1 MSSART
7 DPRGSDGPARGTV
20 PGTAEI
26 PSLVERIP
34 ASGRR
39 RGPLLIAAIATM
51 GSLLFGYDTGVIAGA
66 LPYMHLPHEAG
77 GLDLNAAEEGIVTS
91 LLAFGAAAGALLG
104 GQLNDRIGRRRSI
117 MVLAILFIVGTLG
130 CTLAPNVAVIA
141 PFRFILGMAVGG
153 ASSTVPLYL
162 AEAAPKRIR
171 GPLVA
176 MDQFMI
182 VFGQFVAYS
191 MNAVIARMHHAPEAV
206 VAKDP
211 SGRFDPGDVASWD
224 VLQHIQGLVVS
235 DGNGQAWR
243 WMLVIATLPAIVLWV
258 GMRVMP
264 ESPRWFAANR
274 QYYDVIASLKA
285 LRDPAK
291 DDIAAEVSEM
301 VELEEKQ
308 AQQEEWTLRQ
318 GFRRRWA
325 RRLILIGIML
335 GIFDQLTGI
344 NTAMWYM
351 PRILG
356 AAGFS
361 TGDAIMLNVV
371 TGLISAIGSLVGLYV
386 VFRFTRRHVGMAQE
400 LGIAVSL
407 FVLAA
412 LFHLGIEPHLSAD
425 GEISGAVPALV
436 PWLILGVVSLF
447 VFIKQAGTVT
457 WVLLAEIFPAKIRG
471 SAQGVSV
478 GMLWLFNGI
487 VAGIFPAMMAGLGGA
502 RTYLL
507 FSIINLV
514 AFLFYWKVVP
524 ETSTV
529 SLEEFEE
536 RYRARHGE

>member
-1 MSSART
+1 MSSPRSELPDGHVPRT
-7 DPRGSDGPARGTV
+7 G
-20 PGTAEI
+20 EI
-26 PSLVERIP
+26 PTLVSRIS
-34 ASGRR
+34 ASGKH
-39 RGPLLIAAIATM
+39 RGPLVIAAIATM

-66 LPYMHLPHEAG
+66 LPYMHLPSAAG
-77 GLDLNAAEEGIVTS
+77 GLGLSAAEEGLVTS

-104 GQLNDRIGRRRSI
+104 GQLNDRIGRRRAI
-117 MVLAILFIVGTLG
+117 MLLAILFIIGTLG

-176 MDQFMI
+176 VDQFMI

-191 MNAVIARMHHAPEAV
+191 LNAVIAHMHSAPQAV
-206 VAKDP
+206 VEDDP
-211 SGRFDPGDVASWD
+211 SGRYQAGETVSWD
-224 VLQHIQGLVVS
+224 VLQHIQGIVVS
-235 DGNGQAWR
+235 DGNGEAWR
-243 WMLVIATLPAIVLWV
+243 WMLVLATIPAIVLWV

-264 ESPRWFAANR
+264 ESPRWFAANKR
-274 QYYDVIASLKA
+274 YYEVIETLKT

-291 DDIAAEVSEM
+291 DDVSDEVVEM

-308 AQQEEWTLRQ
+308 AQQVEWTLRQ

-351 PRILG
+351 PTILG

-361 TGDAIMLNVV
+361 TADAITLNVV
-371 TGLISAIGSLVGLYV
+371 TGAVSAVGSAVGLYV
-386 VFRFTRRHVGMAQE
+386 VYRFARRHVGMAQE
-400 LGIAVSL
+400 LGVAIAL

-412 LFHLGIEPHLSAD
+412 LFHFGVEPHMRAD
-425 GEISGAVPALV
+425 GSIAETIPTLV
-436 PWLILGVVSLF
+436 PWLILVVVSLF
-447 VFIKQAGTVT
+447 VFAKQAGTVT

-471 SAQGVSV
+471 GAQGISV
-478 GMLWLFNGI
+478 GTLWLFNGI
-487 VAGIFPAMMAGLGGA
+487 VAAVFPSMMAGLGGA
-502 RTYLL
+502 KTYLV
-507 FSIINLV
+507 FAIINV
-514 AFLFYWKVVP
+514 IAFLFYWRVVP
-524 ETSTV
+524 ETRGV

-536 RYRARHGE
+536 RYQAAHGE

>member
-1 MSSART
+1 MSS
-7 DPRGSDGPARGTV
+7 PRSELPDGRV
-20 PGTAEI
+20 PTTGEI
-26 PSLVERIP
+26 PTLVSRIS

-39 RGPLLIAAIATM
+39 RGPLVIAAVATM

-66 LPYMHLPHEAG
+66 LPYMHLPTAAG
-77 GLDLNAAEEGIVTS
+77 GLGLSAAEEGLVTS

-104 GQLNDRIGRRRSI
+104 GQLNDRIGRRRAI
-117 MVLAILFIVGTLG
+117 MLLAILFVVGTLG
-130 CTLAPNVAVIA
+130 CTFAPNVAVIA

-176 MDQFMI
+176 VDQFMI

-191 MNAVIARMHHAPEAV
+191 LNAVIAHMHSAPQAV
-206 VAKDP
+206 VENDP
-211 SGRFDPGDVASWD
+211 SGAYRPGQTVSWD
-224 VLQHIQGLVVS
+224 VLQHIEGVVVS
-235 DGNGQAWR
+235 SGNGEAWR
-243 WMLVIATLPAIVLWV
+243 WMLVLATIPAIVLWV

-264 ESPRWFAANR
+264 ESPRWFAANKR
-274 QYYDVIASLKA
+274 YYEVIETLKA

-291 DDIAAEVSEM
+291 DDVADEVVEM

-308 AQQEEWTLRQ
+308 STQVEWTLRQ

-351 PRILG
+351 PTILG

-361 TGDAIMLNVV
+361 TADAITLNVV
-371 TGLISAIGSLVGLYV
+371 TGAVSAVGSAVGLYV
-386 VFRFTRRHVGMAQE
+386 VYRFARRHVGMAQE
-400 LGIAVSL
+400 LGVAIAL
-407 FVLAA
+407 FALAA
-412 LFHLGIEPHLSAD
+412 LFHFGVEPHMSAD
-425 GEISGAVPALV
+425 GSIADTIPTLV
-436 PWLILGVVSLF
+436 PWLILVVVSLF
-447 VFIKQAGTVT
+447 VFAKQAGTVT

-471 SAQGVSV
+471 GAQGISV
-478 GMLWLFNGI
+478 GTLWLFNGI
-487 VAGIFPAMMAGLGGA
+487 VAAVFPSMMAGLGGA
-502 RTYLL
+502 KTYLV
-507 FSIINLV
+507 FAIINV
-514 AFLFYWKVVP
+514 IAFLFYWRVVP
-524 ETSTV
+524 ETRGV

-536 RYRARHGE
+536 RYQAAHGE